1 MDKPSISSF
10 PPQWAVKGPRN
21 IGLGWC
27 LRNASRKSWWVGWH
41 CYLLVLLRLVRY
53 SYEFS
58 QTSRRMW
65 RKNRSPCPTPFF
77 SFLGLWK
84 GNLLPWHVILT
95 FLLMA
100 DLLSALIPQEPIW
113 IEISPVPG
121 EKEWEQ
127 GPGFKDP
134 LCLFGKHILVRTT
147 FCSNHNSLFHI
158 SSYLSYLR
166 SCTSFRTRD
175 QGNDGLSP
183 PASEWYRGENILTAR
198 AFVSLFFLP
207 FVNF

>member
-1 MDKPSISSF
+1 MPLQGVDKPSISSL
-10 PPQWAVKGPRN
+10 PPQWVVKGPRN

-95 FLLMA
+95 FFFIT
-100 DLLSALIPQEPIW
+100 DLLSTLIPSGTDLNRNFPCSW
-113 IEISPVPG
+113 G
-121 EKEWEQ
+121 EGVGTGTWLQ
-127 GPGFKDP
+127 G
-134 LCLFGKHILVRTT
+134 
-147 FCSNHNSLFHI
+147 
-158 SSYLSYLR
+158 SS
-166 SCTSFRTRD
+166 
-175 QGNDGLSP
+175 
-183 PASEWYRGENILTAR
+183 
-198 AFVSLFFLP
+198 LP
-207 FVNF
+207 FWETYIGEEDYQSKS